1 MELKDIV
8 LQDWKIKT
16 LFNLKQETLKMKNYD
31 GFKMQSK
38 RINTGNSKQVD
49 IYYPF
54 PNLEIKLSTTG
65 AIPGDAGNGG
75 NFTIEAKDPEIVGE
89 IIIFNNHNKCK
100 AIYEFLDIDKIQ
112 INFYGGMEV
121 DILQDIAKEI
131 NKLITI
137 KNKEIKDKYK

>member
-1 MELKDIV
+1 MKD
-8 LQDWKIKT
+8 
-16 LFNLKQETLKMKNYD
+16 YD

-38 RINTGNSKQVD
+38 RINTGNSKQVE

-65 AIPGDAGNGG
+65 AIPGDSGNGG